1 MKWLLCRELIHKTVA
16 SLQLRSPNDTAIG
29 TDCCAHGNVMTV
41 PRTACSE
48 PGLIREAVKALN
60 LRCRKTEGII
70 RTHHVPTL
78 RTPGVTQVRK
88 KPQARAEMRLAC
100 KAHAR
105 LRGIESLLAENAVL
119 DASVRAQGAI
129 CRESATALRTDM
141 CVDKGVTVA
150 VSNIMCVGG

>member
-1 MKWLLCRELIHKTVA
+1 MDVSMLKNKNKFTLANTPRKHKKLEIRERGKKNKTKLTNMNWLLCRELIHKTVA

-60 LRCRKTEGII
+60 LRCRETEGII

-78 RTPGVTQVRK
+78 RSPGV
-88 KPQARAEMRLAC
+88 A
-100 KAHAR
+100 
-105 LRGIESLLAENAVL
+105 
-119 DASVRAQGAI
+119 
-129 CRESATALRTDM
+129 
-141 CVDKGVTVA
+141 
-150 VSNIMCVGG
+150 